1 MILNKLTN
9 YLSIYLSIY
18 LETLTTLPW
27 VPETFHARFPVSVK
41 SYKWPARKAFKD
53 MSACGRHPAK
63 APRRAREKPLVP
75 RVLIHTL
82 RAGRHTHATN
92 SQEYPP
98 ERKVNDFIVN
108 QAYRDG
114 GLYHRIMF
122 LCSRQT
128 DVFIDLLQVD
138 LTTWHWFISG

>member
-1 MILNKLTN
+1 
-9 YLSIYLSIY
+9 
-18 LETLTTLPW
+18 
-27 VPETFHARFPVSVK
+27 
-41 SYKWPARKAFKD
+41 

-63 APRRAREKPLVP
+63 APRRTREKPLVP
-75 RVLIHTL
+75 RVLLQRL

-98 ERKVNDFIVN
+98 GRKVNDFIVN

-114 GLYHRIMF
+114 GLYHRIIF

-138 LTTWHWFISG
+138 LTNMVLSYIWIAMAGLLQIVAG

>member
-1 MILNKLTN
+1 MRG
-9 YLSIYLSIY
+9 
-18 LETLTTLPW
+18 
-27 VPETFHARFPVSVK
+27 FRFRSSLIRDPREKPSK
-41 SYKWPARKAFKD
+41 TCRPAAP
-53 MSACGRHPAK
+53 HPAK
-63 APRRAREKPLVP
+63 APRRTREKPLVP
-75 RVLIHTL
+75 RVLLHRL

-98 ERKVNDFIVN
+98 GRKVNDFIVN

-114 GLYHRIMF
+114 GLYHRIIF

-138 LTTWHWFISG
+138 LTTWH